1 MLEIDVLLISILST
15 LIINF
20 VLKRKNFCLDKK
32 FYSHKSFATKA
43 LTPISGGIIF
53 SLLFILFFPNED
65 LYFKIL
71 ILLLF
76 VIGFLSDINYLISP
90 TKRFFFQIF
99 VITIFLFF
107 TQNFINTI
115 RIPFFD
121 YLLENI
127 YFKYFFT
134 LLCLL
139 VLINGSNFIDGMNTL
154 FLGYYLMIGIILLLL
169 TKELQIINSIMPL
182 NIMVSILFIIFIF
195 NFFGKLFS
203 GDSGAYSISFV
214 LGFFMINLV
223 NLSEKISPYFIACL
237 LWYPAYECLFSILRK
252 SVKNKFLT
260 KADNKHLHH
269 LIFSFF
275 KEKTKFKSENINL
288 LTGLSINLFN
298 LIIFFNAY
306 NNVSQ
311 TKNLIFLIFISSSL
325 YTFLYF
331 YLSKNLSD

>member
-1 MLEIDVLLISILST
+1 
-15 LIINF
+15 
-20 VLKRKNFCLDKK
+20 
-32 FYSHKSFATKA
+32 
-43 LTPISGGIIF
+43 
-53 SLLFILFFPNED
+53 
-65 LYFKIL
+65 
-71 ILLLF
+71 
-76 VIGFLSDINYLISP
+76 
-90 TKRFFFQIF
+90 
-99 VITIFLFF
+99 
-107 TQNFINTI
+107 
-115 RIPFFD
+115 
-121 YLLENI
+121 
-127 YFKYFFT
+127 
-134 LLCLL
+134 
-139 VLINGSNFIDGMNTL
+139 MNTL